1 MNNALLS
8 SKKMDWCTPQG
19 FFDALNAEFSFA
31 LDAAATDK
39 TAKCPLYFTPE
50 TDGLKSSWKVAG
62 GGVRYFAILPM
73 AAKSEN
79 GFKRH
84 TRKRRTEQ
92 RLCFLSPPGQTQAIF
107 TNSYTGKPKSA
118 LFAGGCALKTT
129 TATPPIQRPSR
140 LCW

>member
-62 GGVRYFAILPM
+62 GGYGILQSSLWPRNWQM
-73 AAKSEN
+73 GSK
-79 GFKRH
+79 GI
-84 TRKRRTEQ
+84 RRGEG
-92 RLCFLSPPGQTQAIF
+92 R
-107 TNSYTGKPKSA
+107 NN
-118 LFAGGCALKTT
+118 GCASY
-129 TATPPIQRPSR
+129 PRPDRHKLFSR
-140 LCW
+140 IHIRESRNPLYSRAVAL